1 MPKILVID
9 DRQDNLL
16 AIGALLEHLIPGCS
30 VLTATSGPDGIALA
44 QQEMPDTIL
53 LDVQMPVMN
62 GYETCHKL
70 KTDAKTKD
78 IPIIMVTAIETDTQS
93 RIKGLETGADAF
105 VAKPIDEQELA
116 AQVNAMLRIKE
127 SHGHLEAQKEDLEE
141 RELERTKALRDSEEK
156 LRLLFEG
163 THDLISLTD
172 TNAQAIWANPAWKRI
187 FGSDLTK
194 QPPHFTL
201 VHPQDVDG
209 VKKAWQDM
217 LAKQGEIVNLEY
229 RVKAFRGKYKT
240 LETTVHQVNIGG
252 QNLYYM
258 IAHDISER
266 KHAEEALKRS
276 EERYRSLL
284 EVMSS
289 VVWSTDAEG
298 KVISPQKSWEKYTGM
313 KWRDYRSWGWFD
325 AFREEERDEI
335 KKRWSQ
341 ALDERSLFVTH
352 GKAWCRE
359 AEEYHFVFARA
370 VPILAADGSIREWV
384 GTMADI
390 HDRMKAEKTLLESE
404 ERYRTITENS
414 PDIILRF
421 DSQLKHVYV
430 SPSIKALSGREPE
443 EYIGKTH
450 RQIGYPDLTSKQLE
464 GAIKK
469 TFETGEQQELEY
481 EYESS
486 RQTMFVS
493 LRLKPEFG
501 ENGLVES
508 VIGVSRDITERR
520 RLEDQLRQAQKMEA
534 IGTLAGGIAHDFNNI
549 LGIIVG
555 YSELSLEEA
564 QKNTIVYENLDQI
577 LAAANRAGELVRQI
591 LAFSRKS
598 EKQKKPVYVSQI
610 TGEVLKM
617 IRSTIP
623 TTIDIKS
630 DVPEKT
636 GLILAN
642 PTQIHQVIM
651 NLCTNA
657 GHAMRDKGGVLEITL
672 KHINLDGSATG
683 SSAGNAIA
691 RELKPGK
698 YLEIKVTDTG
708 HGMNQDVIERIF
720 EPYFTTKKPGEGTGM
735 GLSVVHGIIKSHGG
749 EIDVVSEPDKGTSFT
764 IYLPLTKY
772 SAAAMAET
780 KPKETGGGGGEH
792 ILFVDDEKD
801 LVDMGK
807 QMLEKIGYTVTV
819 RTSSVEVLE
828 TFKENPGKYDLVIT
842 DQTMPNMTGIQLT
855 RELIKIR
862 PDVPIILCT
871 GYSESVSKENYRA
884 MGIRSFLM
892 KPIVKKEMARIIREV
907 LSEPP
912 KSQSRQ

>member
-16 AIGALLEHLIPGCS
+16 AIGALLEHLIPGCK
-30 VLTATSGPDGIALA
+30 VLTADSGLDGITMA
-44 QQEMPDTIL
+44 QRDMPDTIL

-62 GYETCHKL
+62 GYETCARL
-70 KTDAKTKD
+70 KSNTKTKD

-93 RIKGLETGADAF
+93 RVKGLETGADAF
-105 VAKPIDEQELA
+105 VAKPIDEKELA

-127 SHGHLEAQKEDLEE
+127 SHGQLEAEKEDLEE

-172 TNAQAIWANPAWKRI
+172 STARAIWANPAWKNT
-187 FGSDLTK
+187 FGANLTK

-201 VHPQDVDG
+201 VHPGDVDR
-209 VKKAWQDM
+209 VKTAWDTM
-217 LAKQGEIVNLEY
+217 LTKQSEIVNLEY

-240 LETTVHQVNIGG
+240 LETTVHQVNLSG

-258 IAHDISER
+258 IAHDITER

-284 EVMSS
+284 DVMSS
-289 VVWSTDAEG
+289 VVWSTDSQG

-313 KWRDYRSWGWFD
+313 KWKDYRNWGWFD
-325 AFREEERDEI
+325 AFHEDCREDI
-335 KKRWSQ
+335 KNRWSL
-341 ALDERSLFVTH
+341 ALEDKALFVSH
-352 GKAWCRE
+352 GKAWCQE
-359 AEEYHFVFARA
+359 AEQFHYVFARA
-370 VPILAADGSIREWV
+370 VPIIAADGSIREWV
-384 GTMADI
+384 GTMSDI
-390 HDRMKAEKTLLESE
+390 HDRMAAEKTLQENE

-421 DSQLKHVYV
+421 DANFKCVYV
-430 SPSIKALSGREPE
+430 SPSIKAMTGKEPE
-443 EYIGKTH
+443 DYIGKTH
-450 RQIGYPDLTSKQLE
+450 RQAGYPIHTCELLE
-464 GAIKK
+464 EAIKN
-469 TFETGEQQELEY
+469 TFETGELQELEY
-481 EYESS
+481 EYESPEQS
-486 RQTMFVS
+486 IYVS

-501 ENGLVES
+501 EGDKVES

-555 YSELSLEEA
+555 YSELSLDESEN
-564 QKNTIVYENLDQI
+564 NTIVHENLTQI
-577 LAAANRAGELVRQI
+577 LSAANRASELVKQI

-598 EKQKKPVYVSQI
+598 EKQKKPVYASQI
-610 TGEVLKM
+610 ANEVLKM
-617 IRSTIP
+617 IRSTLP

-630 DVPEKT
+630 HIPEKT

-642 PTQIHQVIM
+642 PTQIHQVLM

-657 GHAMRDKGGVLEITL
+657 GHAMREKGGVLEVTL
-672 KHINLDGSATG
+672 KHVNLDDNT
-683 SSAGNAIA
+683 
-691 RELKPGK
+691 RLHELESGK
-698 YLEIKVTDTG
+698 YLEITVKDSG
-708 HGMNQDVIERIF
+708 HGMKPAVIERIF
-720 EPYFTTKKPGEGTGM
+720 EPYFTTKKTGEGTGM

-749 EIDVVSEPDKGTSFT
+749 DIDVQSEPDKGTTFT
-764 IYLPLTKY
+764 IYLPLSKKE
-772 SAAAMAET
+772 AAPAAET
-780 KPKETGGGGGEH
+780 TIQDSSGGGEH

-801 LVDMGK
+801 LVEMGK
-807 QMLEKIGYTVTV
+807 QMLERIGYKVTV
-819 RTSSVEVLE
+819 RTSSIEVLE
-828 TFKENPGKYDLVIT
+828 AFKQNPRKYDLVIT

-855 RELIKIR
+855 RELINIR
-862 PDVPIILCT
+862 PDIPVILCT
-871 GYSESVSKENYRA
+871 GFSESVSKENYRTL
-884 MGIRSFLM
+884 GIRSFLM
-892 KPIVKKEMARIIREV
+892 KPIVKKEMARIIRQV
-907 LSEPP
+907 LNESSSA
-912 KSQSRQ
+912 KSPTLSNTQ